1 LSQDEYTRIQ
11 VAEELSKVVKDFPAH
26 RVQMYTDRGIITP
39 HICDAKGRGTIRKYD
54 KVNIL
59 EIAIITELREI
70 ALTLKDIKKI
80 FEMVDKTGQKDDI
93 WFKPDSDHAK
103 EALLF
108 MLIKNPGRDNMDV
121 GLEWKIDPSK
131 HLPVGLEWKREELEE
146 EKDMPTVKMGEST
159 TVVILNISRV
169 WEKIGL

>member
-1 LSQDEYTRIQ
+1 MSRDEYTRIQ
-11 VAEELSKVVKDFPAH
+11 VAEKLSNIEKDFPAH
-26 RVQMYTDRGIITP
+26 RVQLYTDRDIITP
-39 HICDAKGRGTIRKYD
+39 HICDAKGRGTVRKYD
-54 KVNIL
+54 EINIL

-93 WFKPDSDHAK
+93 WFNPDSDHAK
-103 EALLF
+103 GALLF
-108 MLIKNPGRDNMDV
+108 MLIKNPGRDDMD
-121 GLEWKIDPSK
+121 
-131 HLPVGLEWKREELEE
+131 VGLEWKREELEH